1 MTFIGRASWSLI
13 VIPIFITNISHYCL
27 YRLYPQFKNTQ
38 EVAIKEDAG
47 RPAIITEAM
56 EEEIVKYAKLLPMGG
71 GTSIGQ
77 FLQQVTLTHDT
88 LYPLNKGKFAI
99 ADSTLEA
106 YFAKILPES
115 AATYSSQNQARINA
129 ALNGCTSIT
138 HAVMMQAVTAGVDPA
153 LLFNMD
159 RTTHYLNKDVK
170 VLLRFLRGQKHKS
183 NLYSQG
189 ASARKSKGGGGITIL

>member
-1 MTFIGRASWSLI
+1 M
-13 VIPIFITNISHYCL
+13 
-27 YRLYPQFKNTQ
+27 
-38 EVAIKEDAG
+38 
-47 RPAIITEAM
+47 
-56 EEEIVKYAKLLPMGG
+56 
-71 GTSIGQ
+71 
-77 FLQQVTLTHDT
+77 TLTHDT

-106 YFAKILPES
+106 YFAKILPDL
-115 AATYSSQNQARINA
+115 AATYSSQNQAARINA

-138 HAVMMQAVTAGVDPA
+138 HAVMVQAVTAGVDPA

-170 VLLRFLRGQKHKS
+170 VVLRFLRGQKHKA